1 MCWHVLVCVTP
12 GARCVD
18 HSERDRWLKVEG
30 VLLFFLHGL
39 ELVDPL
45 LCVALPDLSQGL
57 VFVSAGLDVLTM
69 KKVILGA
76 LGFVARLSQLFCQGL
91 RATKEKRKTV
101 KFYYQVKHEEKEIY
115 RNARISVNLNLL

>member
-12 GARCVD
+12 GASCVD

-30 VLLFFLHGL
+30 VLLFFFFLHGL

-76 LGFVARLSQLFCQGL
+76 LGFIARLSELLCQGL
-91 RATKEKRKTV
+91 RGEKEKRQTV
-101 KFYYQVKHEEKEIY
+101 QFFYQVKYEEK
-115 RNARISVNLNLL
+115 NLQKR